1 MCKMYSPMRPDI
13 NFIYP
18 IVCEYPLTSLIISI
32 LLLAVIIII
41 LLSIGGEK
49 K

>member
-1 MCKMYSPMRPDI
+1 MCKMYSPMSPDI

-18 IVCEYPLTSLIISI
+18 IVCDYPVASVIISI
-32 LLLAVIIII
+32 LLLAVLIII

>member
-1 MCKMYSPMRPDI
+1 MCKMYSPMHLDI
-13 NFIYP
+13 DFLYP
-18 IVCEYPLTSLIISI
+18 VVCEYPLASLIISI
-32 LLLAVIIII
+32 LLLAVLIII

>member
-1 MCKMYSPMRPDI
+1 MCKTYSLMSPDI

-18 IVCEYPLTSLIISI
+18 IVFDYPVASVIISI
-32 LLLAVIIII
+32 LLLAVFIII